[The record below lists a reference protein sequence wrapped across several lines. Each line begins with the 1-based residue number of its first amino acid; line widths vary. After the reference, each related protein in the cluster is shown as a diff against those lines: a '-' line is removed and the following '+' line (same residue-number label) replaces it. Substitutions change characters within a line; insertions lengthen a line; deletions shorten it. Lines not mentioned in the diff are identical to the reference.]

1 MIRLFALFALMAATG
16 LARSPAA
23 SQNAAMHNSLSFTA
37 GGGGLFQHRF
47 PFDPGDALFALDAA
61 AGYGPP
67 GLLAQTS
74 IGMHGGGSGLIET
87 HVGLL
92 VHKVFGTGFE
102 PYVGGGIGVHHFT
115 MGTEFWLHRFEPR
128 EDNGVS
134 LIASGG
140 LTLLRGRQFSLTGDV
155 KGYAIMTRHFGKPV
169 LTGSAGIGI
178 GTEPG
183 GMDIPG
189 PCMLGAVGAF
199 IATGL
204 FVALNH

>member
-16 LARSPAA
+16 LAQSLAA

-47 PFDPGDALFALDAA
+47 PFDPGDALLALDAA

-67 GLLAQTS
+67 GLLAQALL
-74 IGMHGGGSGLIET
+74 GMKTGGNRLVET
-87 HVGLL
+87 HIGLL
-92 VHKVFGTGFE
+92 CHKVFGTGLK
-102 PYVGGGIGVHHFT
+102 PYIGGGIGVHHFT
-115 MGTEFWLHRFEPR
+115 MEPGFWFEPV

-169 LTGSAGIGI
+169 LTGSAGIGV
-178 GTEPG
+178 GTKPG
-183 GMDIPG
+183 GMDIPA
-189 PCMLGAVGAF
+189 PCMFGAVGAF

-204 FVALNH
+204 FLALNR